1 MKTEYN
7 CWKCPEWHE
16 SRFTLEAISYC
27 TQRITIGK
35 LAITIPRM
43 SWLDKFWWQQTY
55 RSWKYRLGHSQC
67 TECRKW
73 FPKNQMWKV
82 NNQENWC
89 QECM

>member
-16 SRFTLEAISYC
+16 TTFSLEAISFC

-35 LAITIPRM
+35 LAITVPRM

-73 FPKNQMWKV
+73 FPKNQMWKI